1 MAGPSC
7 LVGHRVHASKR
18 DVIRLLEDSVEQSA
32 FLYELDLPKE
42 IASDLDLLAEI
53 AEPSNKHSAVAAVS
67 LQKRIAG
74 AFIKRTNFKLL
85 AEGVAHALDLA
96 ITSNI
101 GTAQNW
107 ASQSWISKAAVSKV
121 TKFWQWEL
129 GLLAGIAHAQSR
141 KMSGLQ
147 RGSKTEMPKIPCR
160 RAGGA
165 GEEINEMKDDE
176 ILGKSGFLLL
186 LIAGA
191 FAVMKLAGW
200 LSWSW
205 RLEGA
210 PLWMLGAELCRIKRK
225 EIK

>member
-1 MAGPSC
+1 M
-7 LVGHRVHASKR
+7 RK
-18 DVIRLLEDSVEQSA
+18 
-32 FLYELDLPKE
+32 
-42 IASDLDLLAEI
+42 AEKCR
-53 AEPSNKHSAVAAVS
+53 AYSE
-67 LQKRIAG
+67 
-74 AFIKRTNFKLL
+74 
-85 AEGVAHALDLA
+85 
-96 ITSNI
+96 
-101 GTAQNW
+101 AQ
-107 ASQSWISKAAVSKV
+107 
-121 TKFWQWEL
+121 
-129 GLLAGIAHAQSR
+129 
-141 KMSGLQ
+141 
-147 RGSKTEMPKIPCR
+147 KTEIPKIPCR

-210 PLWMLGAELCRIKRK
+210 PLWMLGEELCRIKRK